1 MDTPRF
7 LGLAA
12 LMFAAA
18 FLGMNW
24 YLRVEPLKPDPRLPT
39 FQRAD
44 ADSPASQLAPSSASD
59 GDPTR
64 DRGG

>member
-12 LMFAAA
+12 LMFAAT

-24 YLRVEPLKPDPRLPT
+24 FLHVEPLKPHPRVPT
-39 FQRAD
+39 FQRVDSDSAAFDQRRRSD
-44 ADSPASQLAPSSASD
+44 AQPIS
-59 GDPTR
+59 R
-64 DRGG
+64 